1 LEIVPRDYSVR
12 YNPSQPDSGT
22 QAASE
27 VALWDIKQTAEYL
40 KVSESW
46 IRRHLS
52 ELPYSRHGRL
62 IRFSPET
69 LKSTVEDRK
78 SLEPTRRLMP
88 NNRYQR
94 GGVYQRG
101 KRQKVWYGTYRIE
114 TPEGRR
120 PINIRLGTLQ
130 ELPTKVSARD
140 KLTKKIAEMTSSDAI
155 AQTTSSMK
163 FSELVEKWKRSEGA
177 GMSEPTLDHYS
188 NALRSLV
195 LPQWKDRS
203 IGSIQREDITNLLNS
218 QAAKYSR
225 SSLKSMRLVL
235 ILTLT
240 WAERNSYIKRP
251 NGWLDGIKLPR
262 KTGGRKVVRT
272 ELEPSQ
278 TLGIVQQLKEPYST
292 LVLLLGLCG
301 RRIEEAIGIK
311 PTDLDDNNVL
321 QIRRVIY
328 KGRVEELEEDQIQVL
343 PLDQPEHAELV
354 RRLRTL
360 GGNHQWVFRS
370 RKGTPL
376 DPGNARRR
384 YLHPAA
390 QAVGVKIG
398 GWHDFRH
405 TLVRKMRRGGVH
417 PVVVSAVVGQK
428 RVELAPEVYDR
439 ATIEDK
445 RQALGVVGKQLLPNV
460 LPSESPN

>member
-1 LEIVPRDYSVR
+1 VDRPNLLPESGSPTAV
-12 YNPSQPDSGT
+12 SQP
-22 QAASE
+22 
-27 VALWDIKQTAEYL
+27 LWDISQAAEYL

-46 IRRHLS
+46 VRRHLA
-52 ELPYSRHGRL
+52 ELPHSRHGRL
-62 IRFSPET
+62 IRFDPEG
-69 LKSTVEDRK
+69 LKRTVVDRK

-88 NNRYQR
+88 SNRYQR

-101 KRQKVWYGTYRIE
+101 KREKVWYGTYRID
-114 TPEGRR
+114 TSEGRR

-130 ELPTKVSARD
+130 ELPTKVSARE
-140 KLTKKIAEMTSSDAI
+140 KLTKKIAEMTMSDGNPQIAI
-155 AQTTSSMK
+155 SMK
-163 FSELVEKWKRSEGA
+163 YSELVEKWKKSEGP
-177 GMSEPTLDHYS
+177 GLGESTLDHYA

-203 IGSIQREDITNLLNS
+203 IDSIQREDITNLLNS

-225 SSLKSMRLVL
+225 SSLKSMRLVVTM
-235 ILTLT
+235 TLA

-278 TLGIVQQLKEPYST
+278 TLGIIQQLKEPYST
-292 LVLLLGLCG
+292 LVLFLGLCG

-321 QIRRVIY
+321 HIRRVIY

-360 GGNHQWVFRS
+360 GGNHKWVFRS

-405 TLVRKMRRGGVH
+405 TLIRKMRKAGVH
-417 PVVVSAVVGQK
+417 PVVVSGTVGHK
-428 RVELAPEVYDR
+428 RVELATEVYDR
-439 ATIEDK
+439 ANQSEI
-445 RQALGVVGKQLLPNV
+445 RAALGVVGKQLLPNV
-460 LPSESPN
+460 LPSGLPN

>member
-1 LEIVPRDYSVR
+1 MDRPNLLPESGTPTAV
-12 YNPSQPDSGT
+12 SQP
-22 QAASE
+22 
-27 VALWDIKQTAEYL
+27 LWDISQAAEYL

-46 IRRHLS
+46 VRRHLA
-52 ELPYSRHGRL
+52 ELPHSRHGRL
-62 IRFSPET
+62 IRFDPEG
-69 LKSTVEDRK
+69 LKRTVVDRK

-88 NNRYQR
+88 SNRYQR

-101 KRQKVWYGTYRIE
+101 KREKVWYGTYRID
-114 TPEGRR
+114 TSEGRR

-130 ELPTKVSARD
+130 ELPTKVSARE
-140 KLTKKIAEMTSSDAI
+140 KLTKKIAEMTKSDGNPQI
-155 AQTTSSMK
+155 ANSMK
-163 FSELVEKWKRSEGA
+163 YSELVEKWKKSEGP
-177 GMSEPTLDHYS
+177 GLGESTLDHYA

-203 IGSIQREDITNLLNS
+203 IDSIQREDITNLLNS

-225 SSLKSMRLVL
+225 SSLKSMRLVVTM
-235 ILTLT
+235 TLA

-278 TLGIVQQLKEPYST
+278 TLGIIQQLKEPYST
-292 LVLLLGLCG
+292 LVLFLGLCG

-321 QIRRVIY
+321 HIRRVIY

-360 GGNHQWVFRS
+360 GGNHKWVFRS

-376 DPGNARRR
+376 DPGNARLR

-390 QAVGVKIG
+390 KAVGVKIG

-405 TLVRKMRRGGVH
+405 TLIRKMRKAGVH
-417 PVVVSAVVGQK
+417 PVVVSGTVGHK

-439 ATIEDK
+439 ANQSEI
-445 RQALGVVGKQLLPNV
+445 RAALGVVGKQLLPNV
-460 LPSESPN
+460 LPSGLPN

>member
-1 LEIVPRDYSVR
+1 MDRPSLLPESGTPTVV
-12 YNPSQPDSGT
+12 SQP
-22 QAASE
+22 
-27 VALWDIKQTAEYL
+27 LWDISQAAEYL

-46 IRRHLS
+46 VRRHLA
-52 ELPYSRHGRL
+52 ELPHSRHGRL
-62 IRFSPET
+62 IRFDPEG
-69 LKSTVEDRK
+69 LKRTVVDRK

-88 NNRYQR
+88 SNRYQR

-101 KRQKVWYGTYRIE
+101 KREKVWYGTYRID
-114 TPEGRR
+114 TSEGRR

-130 ELPTKVSARD
+130 ELPTKVSARE
-140 KLTKKIAEMTSSDAI
+140 KLTKKIAEMTMSDGNPQIAI
-155 AQTTSSMK
+155 SMK
-163 FSELVEKWKRSEGA
+163 YSELVEKWKKSEGP
-177 GMSEPTLDHYS
+177 GLGESTLDHYA

-203 IGSIQREDITNLLNS
+203 IDSIQREDITNLLNS

-225 SSLKSMRLVL
+225 SSLKSMRLVVTM
-235 ILTLT
+235 TLA

-278 TLGIVQQLKEPYST
+278 TLGIIQQLKEPYST
-292 LVLLLGLCG
+292 LVLFLGLCG

-321 QIRRVIY
+321 HIRRVIY

-360 GGNHQWVFRS
+360 GGNHKWVFRS

-405 TLVRKMRRGGVH
+405 TLIRKMRKAGVH
-417 PVVVSAVVGQK
+417 PVVVSGTVGHK
-428 RVELAPEVYDR
+428 RVELATEVYDR
-439 ATIEDK
+439 ANQSEI
-445 RQALGVVGKQLLPNV
+445 RAALGVVGKQLLPNV
-460 LPSESPN
+460 LPSGLPN